1 MRKRFEQQ
9 MALGKLPIIET
20 PIPTEKRSGA
30 LPQLCAALKEI
41 FITPEWNER
50 VFEILEAKIIAGKQ
64 KTGRTGMDLWQIFV
78 LSQVRLCQN
87 ISYDELH
94 DHANHHQMIRQLM
107 GVESGFGYEKYK
119 FKYQN
124 IIDNVSLL
132 DDETVREL
140 NQVIV
145 EFGHGVFKKKEAD
158 PLRLKTDSFVVE
170 SNVHFPTDYNLL
182 WDSARKCLD
191 MVDKFMEKYPQV
203 PGWRKKHDWYRHLK
217 NSMRAVGKA
226 SLSGGKDKEQRV
238 KQSVRYYLS
247 KARALQDKLERSKED
262 LPTGDIMDVL
272 IHLELDRYM
281 DLLGKHIDLLERRVI
296 KGEKIPHDEKIFSI
310 FEEYTEWITKGKSH
324 PNVELGKMLAI
335 TTDQYNLIIDYRIM
349 DHQSDSEMVKPI
361 AEDLTELYNIRSWS
375 FDKGFWHKDNKA
387 LLEECVEKVVMPKK
401 GKCNRLELEEESQ
414 RQFKLLRNRH
424 SAVESNINELEC
436 GGLDRCPDKGYGNFK
451 RYIGLA
457 VGAYNL
463 RRIGQ
468 ELIAIQRK
476 QQSTD
481 TEHKAAA

>member
-436 GGLDRCPDKGYGNFK
+436 RGLDRCPDKGYGNFK

>member
-9 MALGKLPIIET
+9 MTLGKLLISET
-20 PIPTEKRSGA
+20 PIPTERRSGA

-41 FITPEWNER
+41 FITPGWNES
-50 VFEILEAKIIAGKQ
+50 VFEILEAKIIADKQ

-145 EFGHGVFKKKEAD
+145 EFGHGVFKKKEEEA
-158 PLRLKTDSFVVE
+158 LRCKTDSFVVE

-191 MVDKFMEKYPQV
+191 MVDKFLKKYPEV
-203 PGWRKKHDWYRHLK
+203 SKWRKKGNWYGQLK
-217 NSMRAVGKA
+217 NLMRAVGKA
-226 SLSGGKDKEQRV
+226 SSSGGKGKEQRE
-238 KQSVRYYLS
+238 KRAVRNYLS
-247 KARALQDKLERSKED
+247 KAGALQDKLVRSKED
-262 LPTGDIMDVL
+262 FPTRDKMDVL

-281 DLLGKHIDLLERRVI
+281 GLLDKHIDLLERRVI
-296 KGEKIPHDEKIFSI
+296 QGEKIPHEEKMFSI
-310 FEEYTEWITKGKSH
+310 FEEYTEWITKGKLR
-324 PNVELGKMLAI
+324 PNVELGKKLVI

-349 DHQSDSEMVKPI
+349 DHQSDSEIVEPL
-361 AEDLTELYNIRSWS
+361 AERLTALFPIRSWS

-387 LLEECVEKVVMPKK
+387 LLEKSVERVIMPKK
-401 GKCNRLELEEESQ
+401 GKCNKQEREEESQ

-436 GGLDRCPDKGYGNFK
+436 RGLDRCPDRGYPNFK
-451 RYIGLA
+451 RYIGLS
-457 VGAYNL
+457 VCAYNL

-468 ELIAIQRK
+468 DLIATQRK
-476 QQSTD
+476 RQEAD
-481 TEHKAAA
+481 REYNMAA